1 MRILNGVF
9 YFYSLYF
16 AGDNMMTFKYMP
28 AASKGP
34 ERLYFA
40 GDKAVSSANMRCEM
54 AMPNILGKV
63 LL

>member
-1 MRILNGVF
+1 
-9 YFYSLYF
+9 
-16 AGDNMMTFKYMP
+16 MMTFKYMP